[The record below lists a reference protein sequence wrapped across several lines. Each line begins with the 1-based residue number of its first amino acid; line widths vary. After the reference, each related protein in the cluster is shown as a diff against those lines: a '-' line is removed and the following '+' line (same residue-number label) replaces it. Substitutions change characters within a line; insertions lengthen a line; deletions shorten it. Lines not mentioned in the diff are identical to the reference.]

1 MKRKLLV
8 GTLLVGMMAASVG
21 CQQVAKRFGGSITV
35 DLPKDEKLVNVT
47 WKNDSL
53 WYLTRP
59 MTKSDKEET
68 YKFKE
73 DSNFGVLEGT
83 VIVKEHKEGK

>member
-1 MKRKLLV
+1 MKRKLLI
-8 GTLLVGMMAASVG
+8 GILLVGLMATSAG
-21 CQQVAKRFGGSITV
+21 CQQAAKRFGGSITV

-47 WKNDSL
+47 WKDSSL

-59 MTKSDKEET
+59 MTKEDTEQT

-73 DSNFGVLEGT
+73 DSNFGILEGT
-83 VIVKEHKEGK
+83 VTIKEHKGGK